1 MSSLGEQFAIP
12 GATTI
17 GLLFKDGVILASERR
32 VSYGNFIMSKSGR
45 KVFKLTYNVGA
56 ACAGLISDMQV
67 LIREVSAYSSL
78 YVLEHNR
85 PMSVKS
91 VAKLMS
97 SLLFERRLYPML
109 TQTIVGGVDESGPS
123 LYILDPLG
131 SVIPDK
137 FASVGSGTEIAIG
150 LLEADYKDNMS
161 PKEARDLVM
170 RSLKSAVARDI
181 ASGEGADILVITN
194 NGIEEESAP
203 IK

>member
-1 MSSLGEQFAIP
+1 LGEQFSIP

-17 GLLFKDGVILASERR
+17 GLLFKEGAILASERR
-32 VSYGNFIMSKSGR
+32 VSYGHFIMSKSGR
-45 KVFKLTYNVGA
+45 KVFKLTDNVGA

-85 PMSVKS
+85 PISVKS

-109 TQTIVGGVDESGPS
+109 TQTIVGGADEGGPS

-137 FASVGSGTEIAIG
+137 FASVGSGAEIAIG
-150 LLEADYKDNMS
+150 MLEADYKENMS
-161 PKEARDLVM
+161 LKEARDLVM
-170 RSLKSAVARDI
+170 RSLKSAMARDT
-181 ASGEGADILVITN
+181 ASGEGVDILVISSR
-194 NGIEEESAP
+194 GIEEESVP
-203 IK
+203 IN

>member
-1 MSSLGEQFAIP
+1 MGEQFAIP

-17 GLLFKDGVILASERR
+17 GLLFKEGVILASERR
-32 VSYGNFIMSKSGR
+32 VSYGYFIMSKSGR
-45 KVFKLTYNVGA
+45 KVFKLTDNVGA

-78 YVLEHNR
+78 YILEHNR

-109 TQTIVGGVDESGPS
+109 TQTIIGGVDEGGPS
-123 LYILDPLG
+123 LHVLDPLG

-137 FASVGSGTEIAIG
+137 FACVGSGAEIAIG
-150 LLEADYKDNMS
+150 MLEADYKDNMS
-161 PKEARDLVM
+161 LKEARDLVM

>member
-1 MSSLGEQFAIP
+1 MSFLGEQFVIP

-17 GLLFKDGVILASERR
+17 GLLFKDGTILASERR

-45 KVFKLTYNVGA
+45 KVFKLTDNVGA

-150 LLEADYKDNMS
+150 LLEADYKDDMS

-181 ASGEGADILVITN
+181 ASGEGADILVISN

>member
-17 GLLFKDGVILASERR
+17 GLLFKEGVILASERR
-32 VSYGNFIMSKSGR
+32 VSYGYFIMSKSGR
-45 KVFKLTYNVGA
+45 KVFKLTDNVGA

-78 YVLEHNR
+78 YILEHNR

-109 TQTIVGGVDESGPS
+109 TQTIIGGVDEGGPS
-123 LYILDPLG
+123 LHVLDPLG

-137 FASVGSGTEIAIG
+137 FACVGSGAEIAIG
-150 LLEADYKDNMS
+150 MLEADYKDNMS
-161 PKEARDLVM
+161 LKEARDLVM

>member
-1 MSSLGEQFAIP
+1 MGEQFAIP

-32 VSYGNFIMSKSGR
+32 VSYGYFIMSKSGR
-45 KVFKLTYNVGA
+45 KVFKLTDNVGA

-85 PMSVKS
+85 PISVKS

-109 TQTIVGGVDESGPS
+109 TQTIIGGVDEGGPS
-123 LYILDPLG
+123 LHILDPLG
-131 SVIPDK
+131 SIIPDK
-137 FASVGSGTEIAIG
+137 FACVGSGMEIAIG
-150 LLEADYKDNMS
+150 ILEADYTDNMS
-161 PKEARDLVM
+161 LKEARDLVM

-181 ASGEGADILVITN
+181 ASGEGVDILVITN

>member
-1 MSSLGEQFAIP
+1 MP

-17 GLLFKDGVILASERR
+17 GLLFKEGVILASERR
-32 VSYGNFIMSKSGR
+32 VSYGYFIMSKSGR
-45 KVFKLTYNVGA
+45 KVFKLTDNVGA

-78 YVLEHNR
+78 YILEHNR

-109 TQTIVGGVDESGPS
+109 TQTIIGGVDEGGPS
-123 LYILDPLG
+123 LHVLDPLG

-137 FASVGSGTEIAIG
+137 FACVGSGAEIAIG
-150 LLEADYKDNMS
+150 MLEADYKDNMS
-161 PKEARDLVM
+161 LKEARDLVM

>member
-1 MSSLGEQFAIP
+1 MGEQFAIP

-17 GLLFKDGVILASERR
+17 GLLFKEGVILASERKG
-32 VSYGNFIMSKSGR
+32 SYGYFIMSKSGR
-45 KVFKLTYNVGA
+45 KVFKLTDNVGA

-78 YVLEHNR
+78 YILEHNR

-109 TQTIVGGVDESGPS
+109 TQTIIGGVDEGGPS
-123 LYILDPLG
+123 LHVLDPLG

-137 FASVGSGTEIAIG
+137 FACVGSGAEIAIG
-150 LLEADYKDNMS
+150 MLEADYKDNMS
-161 PKEARDLVM
+161 LKEARDLVM